1 MQQGFVGSINQI
13 QKVIVPDA
21 EEEEEDDSENDN
33 RNPSENK
40 PLDPRAG
47 KVNVELPQIL
57 FNAKE
62 ISDALLLP
70 KFDPR
75 TTKKTRNHLTL
86 WSEK

>member
-1 MQQGFVGSINQI
+1 MQENFVGSINQI
-13 QKVIVPDA
+13 QKVIVPHD
-21 EEEEEDDSENDN
+21 EEEEEDSESDN
-33 RNPSENK
+33 RNPSGNK

-47 KVNVELPQIL
+47 KVDVELPQIL

-70 KFDPR
+70 KKNAR
-75 TTKKTRNHLTL
+75 TTKKTRNHLTI